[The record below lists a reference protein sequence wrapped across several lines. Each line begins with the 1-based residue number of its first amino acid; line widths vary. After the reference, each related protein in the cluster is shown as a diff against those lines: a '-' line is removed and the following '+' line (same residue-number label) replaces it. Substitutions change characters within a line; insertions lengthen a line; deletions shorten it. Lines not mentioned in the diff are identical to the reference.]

1 MAAPSDYVSSET
13 VSGETI
19 VPKAS
24 YGKMVSVKTKMEA
37 VGAITDLLGAL
48 SDKFDTDDDAERDYM
63 AEHCPDHLKGAARE
77 VPTLAMHLLDR
88 IADEPVNIVGLAA
101 QSGQLKG
108 TVSKHVQRLVDAGLV
123 ERNPVPGNRKE
134 IRLGLTEDGRLV
146 ARVHRRMHE
155 EKDAGIHEFLA
166 RYSAAELA
174 TISKVLGD
182 LLATEL
188 RGVRLVS
195 PE

>member
-1 MAAPSDYVSSET
+1 
-13 VSGETI
+13 
-19 VPKAS
+19 
-24 YGKMVSVKTKMEA
+24 MVSMKTKSEA

-48 SDKFDTDDDAERDYM
+48 SDKFDTDDDAERDYL
-63 AEHCPDHLKGAARE
+63 AEHCPDHLKSAARE

-88 IADEPVNIVGLAA
+88 IAQGSVNIVGLAA

-134 IRLGLTEDGRLV
+134 IRLSVTEDGSTV
-146 ARVHRRMHE
+146 ARVHRRMHDD
-155 EKDAGIHEFLA
+155 KDAGLNEFLL

-174 TISKVLGD
+174 TVTKVLSD
-182 LLATEL
+182 LLATE
-188 RGVRLVS
+188 RQGVRLVTDGNR
-195 PE
+195 